1 MKNEDVVKSFY
12 EGKPN
17 ERPSLS
23 TNGYKLFSYKT
34 VIAQKVVIDDKT
46 KIIKNITKYS
56 HTTSKH
62 QFYIDNFDYVV
73 TDVPKGATDL
83 VKYM

>member
-1 MKNEDVVKSFY
+1 MKNKDVVKSFY

-17 ERPSLS
+17 KVTSLS
-23 TNGYKLFSYKT
+23 TNGYKLYSFST
-34 VIAQKVVIDDKT
+34 VIAQKIKVDDKE

-56 HTTSKH
+56 TTTSKH
-62 QFYIDNFDYVV
+62 QFYVDNFDYVV
-73 TDVPKGATDL
+73 TDVPRGATDL